1 MQEDKNESGTLGVAI
16 DRNASDDERNVQLE
30 SILDDANDMSRD
42 LLNAGNG
49 FDDLRPSREEEK
61 KKPSKAERWEVRLE
75 TAHRI
80 MMSGISL
87 FD

>member
-1 MQEDKNESGTLGVAI
+1 M
-16 DRNASDDERNVQLE
+16 NARDDERNAHLE
-30 SILDDANDMSRD
+30 SILDDANDTSRD

-49 FDDLRPSREEEK
+49 FDDLRPSLEEENR
-61 KKPSKAERWEVRLE
+61 PTKAERQAERLE

>member
-1 MQEDKNESGTLGVAI
+1 MQEDKNESGTLRAAI
-16 DRNASDDERNVQLE
+16 DRNARNNERNYQLE
-30 SILDDANDMSRD
+30 SILDDANDMNRD

-49 FDDLRPSREEEK
+49 FDDLRPSLEEEK
-61 KKPSKAERWEVRLE
+61 RPSKAERRAERLE

-87 FD
+87 YD